1 MIYRNYKEIKNIKTG
16 TKLWAC
22 AYEFDNNKI
31 TMGLISKPI
40 YGMARGY
47 GWDYKEVAE
56 EESYASFLYRLKEIA
71 EQNLQNQKQFK
82 LIQECMLI
90 HMRNV

>member
-1 MIYRNYKEIKNIKTG
+1 MIYRNYKEIENIKTG

-31 TMGLISKPI
+31 TMGLISKPV

-47 GWDYKEVAE
+47 G
-56 EESYASFLYRLKEIA
+56 
-71 EQNLQNQKQFK
+71 
-82 LIQECMLI
+82 
-90 HMRNV
+90 